1 MISRCTTAVTIEAN
15 SMQESLLTKLARAS
29 IFISGFKLSTAE
41 VTCVLA
47 NKAGFQ
53 GFMEGQLSLDGWKT
67 VLAYSELRDSLP
79 KGVDATLLELL
90 KWLSPAHPAQALS
103 EEEKVGKIIDLM
115 LIKKE
120 TVKCLTGRFG
130 LPGFNSSLDVAVLT
144 KLKKA
149 SDFAKK
155 LSIDAASL
163 LSWASPLADFE
174 QTHRVA
180 QEIRGSI
187 RARFT
192 QQDWGKIVKPL
203 QDQLRQNKRDAL
215 IAYLLVQ
222 PKLIKWGVIDADSL
236 FEFFMI
242 DVQMGPCFETSRIK
256 QAISTV
262 QVFVQRCF
270 SGLEKRYGV
279 SNGTLDQKRWDWMKH
294 YRMWEANRK
303 VFLYPENWIEPSLRD
318 DKSPLFLEFEAGR
331 FSPLIV
337 VSHFPLWGFFGR
349 LVADPWELK

>member
-1 MISRCTTAVTIEAN
+1 M
-15 SMQESLLTKLARAS
+15 
-29 IFISGFKLSTAE
+29 
-41 VTCVLA
+41 LA
-47 NKAGFQ
+47 NEAGFQ
-53 GFMEGQLSLDGWKT
+53 GFAEGELSLDGWKT

-90 KWLSPAHPAQALS
+90 KWLSPMHRAQAGS
-103 EEEKVGKIIDLM
+103 AEEKVKKIIDLM
-115 LIKKE
+115 LIPQE
-120 TVKCLTGRFG
+120 TVTFLTDHFSS
-130 LPGFNSSLDVAVLT
+130 LPGFNCYPDVAVLT
-144 KLKKA
+144 MLKKT

-174 QTHRVA
+174 HTHRVA
-180 QEIRGSI
+180 QAIRGSI

-192 QQDWGKIVKPL
+192 KEDWGKIVKPL

-215 IAYLLVQ
+215 IAHLLVQ
-222 PKLIKWGVIDADSL
+222 PKLIQWGVIDADSL

-242 DVQMGPCFETSRIK
+242 DVQMGPLFETSRIK

-270 SGLEKRYGV
+270 SGLEERYGV
-279 SNGTLDQKRWDWMKH
+279 PNHKLNDKRWEWMKN

-318 DKSPLFLEFEAGR
+318 DQSPFFLEFEAGMFP
-331 FSPLIV
+331 FSIT
-337 VSHFPLWGFFGR
+337 FFFYLFVTVLLLRSFSGSSR
-349 LVADPWELK
+349 

>member
-1 MISRCTTAVTIEAN
+1 M
-15 SMQESLLTKLARAS
+15 
-29 IFISGFKLSTAE
+29 FISGFKLSTAE

-47 NKAGFQ
+47 NEAGFQ
-53 GFMEGQLSLDGWKT
+53 GFTEGELSLDGWKI

-90 KWLSPAHPAQALS
+90 KWLSPAHRAQAGS
-103 EEEKVGKIIDLM
+103 AEERVKRIAGLM
-115 LIKKE
+115 LIKE
-120 TVKCLTGRFG
+120 GTVKILLERFDP
-130 LPGFNSSLDVAVLT
+130 PGSKLSVVTVLT

-149 SDFAKK
+149 SDLAKM
-155 LSIDAASL
+155 LAIDVDSFL
-163 LSWASPLADFE
+163 RWGRPPPDFE
-174 QTHRVA
+174 STHEIA
-180 QEIRGSI
+180 QQIRSSI

-192 QQDWGKIVKPL
+192 KEDWGKIVKPL
-203 QDQLRQNKRDAL
+203 QDELRQNKRDAL

-222 PKLIKWGVIDADSL
+222 PKLIEWGVIDADSL

-242 DVQMGPCFETSRIK
+242 DVQMGPLFETSRIK

-270 SGLEKRYGV
+270 CGLEERYGV
-279 SNGTLDQKRWDWMKH
+279 SNHSLDQRRWEWMKN

-318 DKSPLFLEFEAGR
+318 DKSPFFLEFEAGMLPFCQR
-331 FSPLIV
+331 FSI
-337 VSHFPLWGFFGR
+337 SFFFCAQSLTER
-349 LVADPWELK
+349 MK